1 MTSLRIGMFT
11 TSLPEPDRKPGGVDV
26 LIDRLANHLVA
37 LGHDVRVFTYSPPPA
52 GASYVVRRLT
62 PSHWRHQKLPRM
74 FMVPLALNRLDLGG
88 LDVLHLHGD
97 DWFFVRRRLPTVRTF
112 YGSALDELRT
122 ATSWRRRASQ
132 ALVFAFELL
141 SARLATA
148 TYGLIPGDGRWY
160 RTRGSLGCGVDVSA
174 PLGNRA
180 SEPTV
185 LFIGTWH
192 GRKRG
197 RELAAAFESH
207 VLPSSPDAKLVM
219 VSDEAADAPWIEH
232 VTRPTDVE
240 LRKRLAEAWVFCLP
254 SSYEG
259 FGIPYL
265 EAMAAGTPVLATP
278 NPGADHLL
286 RGGLDGVI
294 TEIADLGP
302 ALRRLLEEEQ
312 RRAALT
318 RAGLLRAE
326 AFTWHEVCE
335 AHLAAYQQ
343 AIAAYRRGGAR

>member
-1 MTSLRIGMFT
+1 MTPLRIGMFT

-37 LGHDVRVFTYSPPPA
+37 AGHDVAVFTYSPAPA
-52 GASYVVRRLT
+52 DATYRVRRLT
-62 PSHWRHQKLPRM
+62 PSRWRHRRLPRM
-74 FMVPLALNRLDLGG
+74 LLVPLALNRLDLSG

-112 YGSALDELRT
+112 YGSALDELRS

-160 RTRGSLGCGVDVSA
+160 RTCGSLGCGVDVC
-174 PLGNRA
+174 PLPRERA
-180 SEPTV
+180 AAPTV
-185 LFIGTWH
+185 LFVGTWE

-197 RELAAAFESH
+197 RELAAAFERD
-207 VLPSSPDAKLVM
+207 VLPGNPDAKLVM
-219 VSDEAADAPWIEH
+219 VSDTAADAPWIEH
-232 VTRPTDVE
+232 VARPTDEE
-240 LRKRLAEAWVFCLP
+240 LRQRYAEAWLFCLP

-259 FGIPYL
+259 LGIPYL

-278 NPGADHLL
+278 NPGAKHLL

-294 TEIADLGP
+294 TEIGDLGP
-302 ALRRLLEEEQ
+302 ALRGLLEDER
-312 RRAALT
+312 RRAALHA
-318 RAGLLRAE
+318 AGLSRAQ
-326 AFTWHEVCE
+326 AFTWQSICE
-335 AHLAAYQQ
+335 AHLAAYEQ
-343 AIAAYRRGGAR
+343 AIATHRGGGAR